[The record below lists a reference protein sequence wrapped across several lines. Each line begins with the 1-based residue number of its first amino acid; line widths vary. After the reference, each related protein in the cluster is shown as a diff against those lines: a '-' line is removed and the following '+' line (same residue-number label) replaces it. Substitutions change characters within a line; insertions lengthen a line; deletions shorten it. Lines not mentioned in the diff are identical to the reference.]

1 MVVQDPH
8 TGRVLA
14 MVGGFDSRRS
24 QFNRASQAQRQPG
37 SAFKPFVY
45 ASALDNG
52 MTPASMLV
60 YGPFCVMQSKALGQ
74 QCFRNFS
81 GRYSGPQTLRWD
93 LAKPAHL
100 VTVGRA
106 PQPAR

>member
-14 MVGGFDSRRS
+14 RVGGFDSRRS

-52 MTPASMLV
+52 MTPASLIV
-60 YGPFCVMQSKALGQ
+60 DGPFCVLPSKALGQ
-74 QCFRNFS
+74 TCFRNFS
-81 GRYSGPQTLRWD
+81 GGYAGSQTIRSGLGPDRTRR
-93 LAKPAHL
+93 
-100 VTVGRA
+100 V
-106 PQPAR
+106 